1 MRVNLRKLLIA
12 AAVLGCLFVLK
23 APSAAADDYTY
34 TFTTAAPSVL
44 TGTTFEIDT
53 TGFLSFG
60 ATKITP
66 TSVSDLFYAGTD
78 EGLITSVEFN
88 APTLFTI
95 NAVDLGVDFSLTNS
109 YNVGAVGS
117 YPLEEVP
124 PSGVV
129 LVQGTLDIV
138 DVGSGP
144 SVPEPRSGIL
154 LATGLLG
161 LLIFIRQKT
170 QPFAA

>member
-12 AAVLGCLFVLK
+12 AAVLGCLFLLK

-34 TFTTAAPSVL
+34 TFTTVAPSDL
-44 TGTTFEIDT
+44 TGTSFVIDT

-66 TSVSDLFYAGTD
+66 TSVSDLFYDGTD

-88 APTLFTI
+88 ASSLFTI
-95 NAVDLGVDFSLTNS
+95 NAVHLGADFNLSNF
-109 YNVGAVGS
+109 YNVGAVGI
-117 YPLEEVP
+117 YPLEELP
-124 PSGVV
+124 PSGV

-138 DVGSGP
+138 DVGPSP

-154 LATGLLG
+154 LATGLVG
-161 LLIFIRQKT
+161 LLIFIRRKT